1 MRSDARRSFTGSCAS
16 SRFVSTGR
24 RVDPLAAAQSQR
36 PSQGVRAR
44 FQHTSDAR
52 IAASMRGGGAMRSQR
67 SASTHAAARAR
78 PAAYF
83 EMVSSAMPF
92 VRGPINPIAAIT
104 IAIAPAMNAN
114 TPSVPKPFSTAAMTN
129 DEKIAEKRLH
139 EYTKPTARARIDV
152 GKSSA

>member
-1 MRSDARRSFTGSCAS
+1 MSRQAFHSTCANPNTQRRAPLFYRFLRFVTLCFNWSPRRSACGVAIAAS
-16 SRFVSTGR
+16 VS
-24 RVDPLAAAQSQR
+24 
-36 PSQGVRAR
+36 GVRAR

-52 IAASMRGGGAMRSQR
+52 IAASMRSGGAMRSQR

-139 EYTKPTARARIDV
+139 E
-152 GKSSA
+152 